1 MCFLEAC
8 ASFFSL
14 AQRNVRAKTDCMAH
28 HLYQERRKIRIDL
41 IPDDSS
47 NIFSL
52 LVERRNSYSVLG
64 TSAFFLRKFVG
75 GSKRILYV
83 RLGDLSRSIFL
94 FLDLEFAETNEAT
107 KIYCMI
113 YWY

>member
-47 NIFSL
+47 NLFSL
-52 LVERRNSYSVLG
+52 LVGRRNDYSVLG

-75 GSKRILYV
+75 GSKRILCV
-83 RLGDLSRSIFL
+83 CLCDLSRSIFL
-94 FLDLEFAETNEAT
+94 FLELGSVELNAAT

-113 YWY
+113 CWN